1 MSFNIDS
8 PDLTLARTGNT
19 GTPGVWHFDSGVA
32 GPKVLLSALIHG
44 NELCGAWAL
53 KGLLTSGFRPRSGT
67 LTLAF
72 CNLAAFDQFNRQA
85 HDASRFVDEDLN
97 RVWTTEKLA
106 DPSTSERNRANQ
118 LEPWVRQA
126 DHLLDLHSMH
136 EPSPPLL
143 VTGVL
148 QRNID
153 FGLRLGVPRHLVVD
167 AGHKDGTR
175 MRDYAQFG
183 NPQGNA
189 LALLVECG
197 FHGAPSS
204 ITIAQQSVAQFL
216 LACGVAQPGQLPA
229 GWEELN
235 DQACAQKVLD
245 VTEPVV
251 AKSKNVSFTQPW
263 QGMECLPHAG
273 TVIGHDDGQP
283 IVTPYDNCV
292 LVMPSLR
299 QSLPGV
305 TVVRFSRQR
314 S

>member
-1 MSFNIDS
+1 MTFEIDP
-8 PDLTLARTGNT
+8 PDLSSERAGNT
-19 GTPGVWHFDSGVA
+19 GTTAVWHFDSGLP
-32 GPKVLLSALIHG
+32 GPNVLLSALVHG

-53 KGLLTSGFRPRSGT
+53 KNLLASGFRPAKGK

-72 CNLAAFDQFNRQA
+72 CNLVAFDQFNRQA

-97 RVWTTEKLA
+97 RVWMAQKLA
-106 DPSTSERNRANQ
+106 DPSTNERRRANE

-126 DHLLDLHSMH
+126 DYLLDLHSMH

-183 NPQGNA
+183 DPQGQA

-197 FHGAPSS
+197 FHGAVSS
-204 ITIAQQSVAQFL
+204 ITVAQQSVAQFL
-216 LACGVAQPGQLPA
+216 LACGLAQPGQLPA
-229 GWEELN
+229 GWEDLS
-235 DQACAQKVLD
+235 DQAMSQQVLD

-251 AKSKNVSFTQPW
+251 ARSKNVSFTQQW
-263 QGMECLPHAG
+263 QGMECLPVAG

-292 LVMPSLR
+292 LIMPSLR
-299 QSLPGV
+299 QALPGV
-305 TVVRFSRQR
+305 TVVRFARQR
-314 S
+314 H

>member
-1 MSFNIDS
+1 MTFDIEL
-8 PDLTLARTGNT
+8 PDLTVERTGNT

-32 GPKVLLSALIHG
+32 GPSVLLTALIHG

-53 KGLLTSGFRPRSGT
+53 KDLLATGFRPEQGK

-72 CNLAAFDQFNRQA
+72 CNLDAFDRFNPQA
-85 HDASRFVDEDLN
+85 HDASRFADEDLN
-97 RVWTTEKLA
+97 RVWTESKLA
-106 DPSTSERNRANQ
+106 DPTTSERRRA
-118 LEPWVRQA
+118 LELKPWVSQA
-126 DHLLDLHSMH
+126 SYLLDLHSMH

-148 QRNID
+148 PRNID

-183 NPQGNA
+183 DPKGQA

-197 FHGAPSS
+197 FHGDLSS
-204 ITIAQQSVAQFL
+204 IQVAKQAVAQFL
-216 LACGVAQPGQLPA
+216 MASGIAQPGQLPA
-229 GWEELN
+229 DWEAMG
-235 DQACAQKVLD
+235 DSSIAQQVLD

-251 AKSKNVSFTQPW
+251 AKSKNLSFTQPW
-263 QGMECLPHAG
+263 QGMECIEKAG
-273 TVIGHDDGQP
+273 TVIGHDDGAP

-299 QSLPGV
+299 QLLPGV
-305 TVVRFSRQR
+305 TVVRYARR
-314 S
+314 RH